1 MCADE
6 YQVSHTSTVIYAR
19 LPDGSK
25 AYIKYSVEGG
35 VMKLI
40 STYTPPQF
48 RGRGIAGR
56 LMEYALKLARENNWL
71 VEPICSYAVYYFMK
85 NPGVRDVLLEKYRG
99 LTEEEWKRFYE
110 EALARE
116 KNSEGKS

>member
-1 MCADE
+1 MESPE
-6 YQVSHTSTVIYAR
+6 YPISHTSTVIYAR

-40 STYTPPQF
+40 STYTPPQY
-48 RGRGIAGR
+48 RGKGIAAR
-56 LMEYALKLARENNWL
+56 LMEYALRLARENKWL

-85 NPGVRDVLLEKYRG
+85 NPGARDVLLDKYKA
-99 LTEEEWKRFYE
+99 LSTEEWRKLFE

-116 KNSEGKS
+116 KESEGKS